1 MASAKP
7 WLAHYQPGVPAE
19 IDPSIYNSLA
29 DLLDESFKKFARRD
43 SAAFMGARWT
53 FEQFDEASKV
63 MASSSRTSPS
73 RCKR

>member
-43 SAAFMGARWT
+43 SAAFMGGRWT
-53 FEQFDEASKV
+53 LEQFDEASKV
-63 MASSSRTSPS
+63 MAEWLQ
-73 RCKR
+73 